1 VDVAT
6 AQSLNFNRT
15 YNWVNRTDPKRSQ
28 TGTPVYLIPAPY
40 DLKAQ
45 VIGGTGGQLF
55 ELWPHYIGTDD
66 KIYHCRY
73 LRDYTVLSET
83 NGSVQSQLPDV
94 ISLKYLIAQA
104 RLAAYEW
111 AMANVDKYEEFK
123 DVRWPDLIQLVAAEV
138 EDEYLTARR
147 NDQAR
152 TNLDLDDLERRP
164 YNLTSYNQGTAPY
177 PFVYPQ

>member
-1 VDVAT
+1 MALELL
-6 AQSLNFNRT
+6 SRT
-15 YNWVNRTDPKRSQ
+15 KMIS
-28 TGTPVYLIPAPY
+28 
-40 DLKAQ
+40 
-45 VIGGTGGQLF
+45 GTGGQWF